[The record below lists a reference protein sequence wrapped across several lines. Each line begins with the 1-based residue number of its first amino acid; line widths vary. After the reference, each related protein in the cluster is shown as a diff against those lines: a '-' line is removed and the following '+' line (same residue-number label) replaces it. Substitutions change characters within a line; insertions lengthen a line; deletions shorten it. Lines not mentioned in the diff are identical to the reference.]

1 MVRERERASRA
12 DSAVFEWLVAR
23 ARARAGPRA
32 CAANAVRVPAGVSDL
47 VADSVVCPCTGVIL
61 LVIGFSNLIHPC
73 IPAGLEMVC
82 T

>member
-23 ARARAGPRA
+23 ARARAGTRA
-32 CAANAVRVPAGVSDL
+32 CAANAVRVPAGVCEL
-47 VADSVVCPCTGVIL
+47 VAESGVL

-73 IPAGLEMVC
+73 ISAGLEMVC